1 VSRHHAR
8 AHVGVPAG
16 DLGVLLDAAARHLG
30 RGLLLLGWCAVLW
43 GTLLLVSMGAS
54 VFTDGLDV
62 VLGHL
67 DPRGR
72 PGLVPWVNFG
82 CVVLA
87 PLVWASVAVFL
98 TGGRSAGSSSS

>member
-1 VSRHHAR
+1 VRVHA
-8 AHVGVPAG
+8 GVPAG
-16 DLGVLLDAAARHLG
+16 DVGVLFDAARRHLG
-30 RGLLLLGWCAVLW
+30 RGVLLLAWCAVLW
-43 GTLLLVSMGAS
+43 GTLLLLSMAAS

-72 PGLVPWVNFG
+72 SGVVPWINFG

-87 PLVWASVAVFL
+87 PLVWASLAVFL
-98 TGGRSAGSSSS
+98 TGGRSPRSS

>member
-1 VSRHHAR
+1 VSRQHAR
-8 AHVGVPAG
+8 VHAGIPAG
-16 DLGVLLDAAARHLG
+16 DVGVLFEAARRHFG
-30 RGLLLLGWCAVLW
+30 RGLLLLVWCAVLW
-43 GTLLLVSMGAS
+43 GTLLLLSMAAS

-72 PGLVPWVNFG
+72 PGLVPWLNFA

-87 PLVWASVAVFL
+87 PLAWASVAVFL
-98 TGGRSAGSSSS
+98 TGGRSPRSS